1 MVVLVKGNVVRAHPR
16 ERFSAEVVLTPATVG
31 AYARAAGDDNP
42 VHHDPQFA
50 ASTRYGRVIASGT
63 HTTALL
69 LGLTATHFSKNS
81 AMVGL
86 EFWVRFRRPIYADE
100 KIRLEWLVVKVTPN
114 DKLDGDVVELR
125 GRIKGED
132 GETALGAKGR
142 VLVTDRL

>member
-1 MVVLVKGNVVRAHPR
+1 MRAFPR
-16 ERFSAEVVLTPATVG
+16 ERFSSAVTLTPALVG

-50 ASTRYGRVIASGT
+50 ASTRYGRLIASGT

-69 LGLTATHFSKNS
+69 LGLTASHFAKKG

-100 KIRLEWLVVKVTPN
+100 TIRLEWLVVKVTPN
-114 DKLDGDVVELR
+114 EKLDGDVVELR

-132 GETALGAKGR
+132 GQTAVGAKGR
-142 VLVTDRL
+142 VLVADHLR

>member
-1 MVVLVKGNVVRAHPR
+1 VKAYPR
-16 ERFSAEVVLTPATVG
+16 ERFSVEITLTPAMVA
-31 AYARAAGDDNP
+31 AYAHAAGDTNP
-42 VHHDPQFA
+42 VHLEPEFA
-50 ASTRYGRVIASGT
+50 ASTRYGRLIASGT

-69 LGLTATHFSKNS
+69 LGLTASHYSKQG

-100 KIRLEWLVVKVTPN
+100 TIRLEWLVVKVTPN
-114 DKLDGDVVELR
+114 EKLKGDIVELR
-125 GRIKGED
+125 GRIMGKN